1 MSVVGIKLVGGEKM
15 RKLLVTAI
23 ISIALI
29 GGTANAVTKT
39 ATPDWVLPNSKVT
52 PGVVN
57 INVTQKN
64 IATTV
69 CKSGWTATI
78 RPTVTYT
85 NKLKEEQL
93 KTTYLSYTKIWGT
106 DMSAYEEDHLI
117 SLQLGGDPKDPK
129 NLFPQPY
136 AGNNARKKD
145 VVETALKRLVCAGTM
160 KLSDAQKLISTNWAD
175 AYKKYVIKSDTA
187 DTSDN

>member
-1 MSVVGIKLVGGEKM
+1 MVKRFKNVVALSLIFVLING
-15 RKLLVTAI
+15 TAI
-23 ISIALI
+23 A
-29 GGTANAVTKT
+29 
-39 ATPDWVLPNSKVT
+39 ATPDWVLQNKKIT
-52 PGVVN
+52 PGVLN
-57 INVTQKN
+57 KDVTQEN

-93 KTTYLSYTKIWGT
+93 KTTYLSYIKIWGT
-106 DMSAYEEDHLI
+106 EMSAYEEDHLI

-145 VVETALKRLVCAGTM
+145 VVETALKRLVCSGKI
-160 KLSDAQKLISTNWAD
+160 KLKDAQKAILNWPV
-175 AYKKYVIKSDTA
+175 AYKKYVTSADKP
-187 DTSDN
+187 DTSDS

>member
-1 MSVVGIKLVGGEKM
+1 MKERDLMIKNK
-15 RKLLVTAI
+15 I
-23 ISIALI
+23 IIIALGIALI
-29 GGTANAVTKT
+29 PPNAEAVVKKT
-39 ATPDWVLPNSKVT
+39 TPDWVIQNKTVT
-52 PGVVN
+52 PGVLN
-57 INVTQKN
+57 KNVMQTN
-64 IATTV
+64 IATTI

-85 NKLKEEQL
+85 NNLKAEQL
-93 KTTYLSYTKIWGT
+93 KTTYKSYVAIWGPE
-106 DMSAYEEDHLI
+106 MSAYEEDHLI

-145 VVETALKRLVCAGTM
+145 IVETALKRLVCAGTM
-160 KLSDAQKLISTNWAD
+160 KLSDAQKLISTDWAA